1 MRLVDVK
8 ALLALRTMARAAA
21 GDFFALDAM
30 RHYLLD
36 RDPHAYM
43 PFNLFAAMEAPG
55 FVPLAVFSL
64 FETAVQDCDKEA
76 QEELRRIMSEI
87 MSTEEYSRQVEA
99 YYGLN
104 QLGVGNEQK

>member
-1 MRLVDVK
+1 MKLIDVK
-8 ALLALRTMARAAA
+8 TLLGLQVMARTAA

-43 PFNLFAAMEAPG
+43 PFNLFAAMEDPD
-55 FVPLAVFSL
+55 FVPLAVFSQY
-64 FETAVQDCDKEA
+64 ETAVQDCDKEA
-76 QEELRRIMSEI
+76 QEELRRIMSEF

-99 YYGLN
+99 YNRLHQMGYS
-104 QLGVGNEQK
+104 NEV

>member
-1 MRLVDVK
+1 MKLIDVK
-8 ALLALRTMARAAA
+8 TLLGLQVMARAAA

-43 PFNLFAAMEAPG
+43 PFNLFAAMEDPD
-55 FVPLAVFSL
+55 FVPLAVFSQY
-64 FETAVQDCDKEA
+64 ETAVQDCDREA
-76 QEELRRIMSEI
+76 QEELRRIMSEF

-99 YYGLN
+99 YNRLH
-104 QLGVGNEQK
+104 QLGGGNEQK

>member
-8 ALLALRTMARAAA
+8 TLLALQVMARAAA
-21 GDFFALDAM
+21 GDLFALDAM

-43 PFNLFAAMEAPG
+43 PFNLFTAMADDN
-55 FVPLAVFSL
+55 FVPLAVFNQY
-64 FETAVQDCDKEA
+64 ETAATDCDTEA
-76 QEELRRIMSEI
+76 REELRRIMGEF

-99 YYGLN
+99 YNRLHQMGYS
-104 QLGVGNEQK
+104 NEV

>member
-36 RDPHAYM
+36 RDPRAYM
-43 PFNLFAAMEAPG
+43 PFNLFAAMEDPD
-55 FVPLAVFSL
+55 FVPFAVFSQY
-64 FETAVQDCDKEA
+64 ETAVQDCDKEA
-76 QEELRRIMSEI
+76 QEELRRIMSEF
-87 MSTEEYSRQVEA
+87 MSTEEYSRQVEG
-99 YYGLN
+99 YNRLRQMGYS
-104 QLGVGNEQK
+104 NEV

>member
-43 PFNLFAAMEAPG
+43 PFNLFAAMADDN
-55 FVPLAVFSL
+55 FVPLAVFNQY
-64 FETAVQDCDKEA
+64 ETAATDCDTEA
-76 QEELRRIMSEI
+76 REELRRIMGEF
-87 MSTEEYSRQVEA
+87 MSTDKYSRQVEI
-99 YYGLN
+99 YNRLH
-104 QLGVGNEQK
+104 QLGYDHEM

>member
-1 MRLVDVK
+1 MKLVDIK
-8 ALLALRTMARAAA
+8 TLLALQVMARTTA

-43 PFNLFAAMEAPG
+43 PFNLFAAMEDPD
-55 FVPLAVFSL
+55 FVPLAVFSQY
-64 FETAVQDCDKEA
+64 ETAVQDCDKEA
-76 QEELRRIMSEI
+76 QEELRRIMSEF

-99 YYGLN
+99 YNRLH
-104 QLGVGNEQK
+104 QLGDDHEM

>member
-1 MRLVDVK
+1 MRLIDVK

-21 GDFFALDAM
+21 GDFFALDTM

-43 PFNLFAAMEAPG
+43 PFNLFAAMEDPD
-55 FVPLAVFSL
+55 FVPLAVFSQY
-64 FETAVQDCDKEA
+64 ETAAQDCDKEA
-76 QEELRRIMSEI
+76 LEELRRIMSEF

-99 YYGLN
+99 YNRLQQMGYN
-104 QLGVGNEQK
+104 NEV